1 MSQINILIGGSEQG
15 QIDLDAS
22 MANRHGLVSGATGTG
37 KTVTLQCLAEGFS
50 SIGVPV
56 FVTDIKGDLSGLSRP
71 GKPHPKIDER
81 IEKIGIS
88 DYQSRA
94 RPTVFWDVFEK
105 QGLPLRVTISDM
117 GPLLLSNLLELND
130 TQTGIMYAC
139 FDMADEEG
147 MLLLDLKD
155 LKSMLGWMA
164 QHAKELRADY
174 GNISA
179 TSVAAI
185 KRKLLVLEQQ
195 GADQFMGEPALDL
208 NDIMITDFSGFG
220 LINILDATRLSS
232 RSPRVYA
239 AFLLW
244 FLSELYETLPEVGDA
259 DKPKFVCFFDEAHL
273 LFDQSSKAL
282 VEKIEQIVR
291 LIRSKG
297 VGIYFITQSPLDIPE
312 DVLGQLGLR
321 IQHALRAFTPKDK
334 KAVNTVA
341 ATFRPNPKLD
351 IKQEIGMLGIG
362 EALVSTLQADGA
374 PSIVQKTL
382 IRPPESQIGPVD
394 DSARQEM
401 IKRSPL
407 YGRYFQDLDRESAF
421 ELLKQRA
428 NERQQQLELQQ
439 QQEADEKQRLAE
451 QKAAE
456 KAAQPRRSRGR
467 PRQSFA
473 EAMIKSTLRSVGSSL
488 GRRLVRGLMGSLL
501 GKK

>member
-195 GADQFMGEPALDL
+195 GADQFMGQPALDL

-273 LFDQSSKAL
+273 LFDQS
-282 VEKIEQIVR
+282 
-291 LIRSKG
+291 
-297 VGIYFITQSPLDIPE
+297 
-312 DVLGQLGLR
+312 
-321 IQHALRAFTPKDK
+321 
-334 KAVNTVA
+334 
-341 ATFRPNPKLD
+341 
-351 IKQEIGMLGIG
+351 
-362 EALVSTLQADGA
+362 
-374 PSIVQKTL
+374 
-382 IRPPESQIGPVD
+382 
-394 DSARQEM
+394 
-401 IKRSPL
+401 
-407 YGRYFQDLDRESAF
+407 
-421 ELLKQRA
+421 
-428 NERQQQLELQQ
+428 
-439 QQEADEKQRLAE
+439 
-451 QKAAE
+451 
-456 KAAQPRRSRGR
+456 
-467 PRQSFA
+467 
-473 EAMIKSTLRSVGSSL
+473 
-488 GRRLVRGLMGSLL
+488 
-501 GKK
+501 